1 MRRDDADAAAAP
13 LAMLSPT
20 AALTAELIARPS
32 LTPDDAGCQDLLG
45 QYLASQGF
53 SLEDLTRNN
62 VKNLWASHGA
72 GGPLLCFAG
81 HTDVVPTGP
90 RERWISEPFAP
101 TVREGRLY
109 GRGAADMKA
118 SLAAFATAAA
128 AFLAERA
135 EHRGRLAV
143 LLTSDEEGAA
153 IDGTAYVVE
162 VLKAR
167 GERIDYCVV
176 GEPTAE
182 ARLGDMIK
190 NGRRGSLNGRLVV
203 HGVQGHVAYPA
214 QVKNPIHL
222 LAPALAELAATE
234 WDGGDEYFPPTSFQ
248 VSNIHG
254 GTGAV
259 NVVPGSVEVLFN
271 FRHGTASSRASLV
284 ARTEAALRRHGLSFD
299 LDWPSSGRPF
309 LTPRGTL
316 VQAASAA
323 IQQTTGQAAALSC
336 TGGTSDGRFLADIC
350 DQLVEIGPV
359 NASIHTVN
367 ENVELAAI
375 DELHHLY
382 LALMRALL
390 PAA

>member
-1 MRRDDADAAAAP
+1 MRHDDADAMPAP
-13 LAMLSPT
+13 LSLGSQAV
-20 AALTAELIARPS
+20 ALAAELIARPS
-32 LTPDDAGCQDLLG
+32 LSPDDAGCQELLG
-45 QYLASQGF
+45 ARFAPLGF
-53 SLEDLTRNN
+53 ALEALPRRA
-62 VKNLWASHGA
+62 VKNLWACHGEGA
-72 GGPLLCFAG
+72 PLLCFAG

-90 RERWISEPFAP
+90 RECWDSEPFAP
-101 TVREGRLY
+101 TVRDGQLF

-118 SLAAFATAAA
+118 SLAAFVTAAES
-128 AFLAERA
+128 FLAERPRHA
-135 EHRGRLAV
+135 GRLAF

-153 IDGTAYVVE
+153 VDGTAYVVE
-162 VLKAR
+162 VLKSR

-176 GEPTAE
+176 GEPTAQV
-182 ARLGDMIK
+182 RLGDMIK

-214 QVKNPIHL
+214 KARNPIHL
-222 LAPALAELAATE
+222 LAPALAELAAAE
-234 WDGGDEYFPPTSFQ
+234 WDRGDQYFPPTSFQ

-284 ARTEAALRRHGLSFD
+284 ARTEAVLSRHGLDFE
-299 LDWPSSGRPF
+299 LEWPGAGRPF

-316 VQAASAA
+316 VDAASEA
-323 IQQTTGQAAALSC
+323 IEQVTGVTPVLSC

-350 DQLVEIGPV
+350 TQLVEIGPV

-367 ENVELAAI
+367 EHVGL
-375 DELHHLY
+375 DEIAGLHEIY
-382 LALMRALL
+382 LALMRRLL
-390 PAA
+390 PAT